1 VHALH
6 GGLLYFRHRPP
17 DGFGVVEAKAPLTL
31 MYTPMGLD
39 FAVDSKPYAGSH
51 ATIR

>member
-6 GGLLYFRHRPP
+6 GGFLCFRHHPP
-17 DGFGVVEAKAPLTL
+17 DGFGVVEAKALTL
-31 MYTPMGLD
+31 VYTPMGLD
-39 FAVDSKPYAGSH
+39 FVVDSNPYAGSH